1 MTLQQLFREVEF
13 EDLIPHLLEKGPKSK
28 GNLARFNEAFD
39 IARRMKNVA
48 SDGETIMVEF
58 TEGSSAKVE
67 SVCFCDDNYWHFVLD
82 RTISDYEKF
91 NCDKNQLAA
100 AALWELT
107 FYGFNEDEI
116 DENFRDTTGEVTKG
130 SLPLNKY
137 ARAYHRL
144 NIKWG
149 SVLKTKKDI
158 ALFIKRMSGK
168 IGMNGPKRKREHRQR
183 KRMQQLKRY
192 SKIEDLCQMIRL
204 ENVVGIASAELWAN
218 IKTNSFQIVN
228 FRSVA
233 ENPND
238 SCAYIIRGFEKYIP
252 TNRFITDRFID
263 VSKSFIFISG
273 NEVAKQGINNLIA
286 ACKERFPNPSFG
298 VGTNDNDYIKV
309 KAILVLK
316 SSAGK

>member
-158 ALFIKRMSGK
+158 ALFI
-168 IGMNGPKRKREHRQR
+168 N
-183 KRMQQLKRY
+183 
-192 SKIEDLCQMIRL
+192 
-204 ENVVGIASAELWAN
+204 
-218 IKTNSFQIVN
+218 
-228 FRSVA
+228 
-233 ENPND
+233 
-238 SCAYIIRGFEKYIP
+238 
-252 TNRFITDRFID
+252 
-263 VSKSFIFISG
+263 
-273 NEVAKQGINNLIA
+273 
-286 ACKERFPNPSFG
+286 
-298 VGTNDNDYIKV
+298 
-309 KAILVLK
+309 LK
-316 SSAGK
+316 SATIIQYTIKGRFMSR